1 MKLSFGQ
8 SRAALGRSSGWPRFG
23 SGGPGAR
30 PLWTQM
36 LLNPGLLALELLVV
50 LLDQLERRIRHLRVV
65 VPPLPHE
72 AVRVVVH
79 LGGVRDVVALPRV
92 RLVLVDLLLDERQ
105 VALADVEQ
113 AVAEHAR
120 GAGDLVDEVPRGG
133 GLGGGE
139 DLAALGLLGVP
150 RRPGRL
156 ALDLDH
162 RGGHVAQ
169 QADRDLAVQI
179 HVLDELRDV
188 GVAGIDRQ
196 ADERRV
202 PDAPGVAPLVLLP
215 ARIEGIR
222 LDAGGRRRPLG
233 DGPQVGRRRPAAA
246 DEVQLIVEDE
256 QVLRRGRLRRSA
268 AGSNSSAGLT
278 LKNRP

>member
-1 MKLSFGQ
+1 MD
-8 SRAALGRSSGWPRFG
+8 ADVVEPR
-23 SGGPGAR
+23 
-30 PLWTQM
+30 
-36 LLNPGLLALELLVV
+36 LLALELFVV

-65 VPPLPHE
+65 VPPLPHQ
-72 AVRVVVH
+72 ARRVVIH

-113 AVAEHAR
+113 AVAEHPR
-120 GAGDLVDEVPRGG
+120 GAGNLVDEVPRGG

-139 DLAALGLLGVP
+139 NLAALGLLGVP
-150 RRPGRL
+150 RRPRWL
-156 ALDLDH
+156 ALDLHH

-169 QADRDLAVQI
+169 EPDRDLAVQV

-196 ADERRV
+196 PDERRV
-202 PDAPGVAPLVLLP
+202 PDAPGLAPLVLLP
-215 ARIEGIR
+215 ARVEGVR
-222 LDAGGRRRPLG
+222 LDARGRRRPLG

-256 QVLRRGRLRRSA
+256 QVLRRGGLRRGPPVRTARLR
-268 AGSNSSAGLT
+268 
-278 LKNRP
+278 